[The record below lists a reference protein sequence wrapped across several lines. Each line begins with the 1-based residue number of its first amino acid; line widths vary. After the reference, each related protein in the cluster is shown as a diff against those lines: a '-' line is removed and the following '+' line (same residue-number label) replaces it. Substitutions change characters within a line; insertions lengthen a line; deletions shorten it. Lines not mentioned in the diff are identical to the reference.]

1 MRRAALTLAL
11 ILGLVTSPAAQE
23 PTDVGRGIRQALKH
37 GRTGDHDAAI
47 RIYRGLLIAYPKRA
61 DLAQRLADTLGRA
74 GRYEEALDV
83 LDGRIAHAP
92 DDTKAL
98 IRRAIVLISLGRR
111 REAKAAVDIVLAR
124 STLPA
129 HFAST
134 AETCRKRGLDDLAAH
149 AYRYGRKALGDPT
162 LFQRELADIALAQ
175 GDHLTALTEFVSFAS
190 ERPQYVPLV
199 ESRFR
204 DIASDA
210 PDPQP
215 VFGLLLHD
223 LRQGP
228 TAQRARWLV
237 VFAQAAGLE
246 RNALDAL
253 VELPSGSPVQGSLLF
268 LGTDALD
275 NDAFDLAAQAFDALF
290 DRANNKALRLQAKLG
305 YARALEGAGVVADAE
320 QAYRS
325 LLDNERTNRISDEA
339 SYRLSSLLRSRGASE
354 AARTLLEASLL
365 HGHHHRFRSLALFE
379 LADLHVESERYAQ
392 AESVLETVHR
402 EQQGKDNAFE
412 AIYRHAEIAVLQGKF
427 EKAQS
432 LLKKVLEGG
441 TRRSA
446 FNDALDLSRILT
458 VGTQDDDAGLAVY
471 AEAWRLERSG
481 RFEEAL
487 TSLSDAPQ
495 GRLDD
500 VNLKR
505 QVDLNLRL
513 GHHRAALGVC
523 DHIVR
528 RYPWS
533 PFAPW
538 ALVKTGDLH
547 RDALGELEQAAA
559 AYERVLIEY
568 PTSIQAE
575 RARVNLKGL
584 RPDERAGAPREPG

>member
-11 ILGLVTSPAAQE
+11 ILGLVGSPAAQK
-23 PTDVGRGIRQALKH
+23 PLDVGRGLRQALERE
-37 GRTGDHDAAI
+37 RTGDHAAAI

-61 DLAQRLADTLGRA
+61 DLTQRLADALVRTGK
-74 GRYEEALDV
+74 YEEALNI
-83 LDGRIAHAP
+83 LDGRIAHSP

-98 IRRAIVLISLGRR
+98 IRRVDVLISLGRR
-111 REAKAAVDIVLAR
+111 REAKAAVDIVLTR
-124 STLPA
+124 STRPA

-134 AETCRKRGLDDLAAH
+134 AETCRKRGLDDLAAY

-162 LFQRELADIALAQ
+162 LFQRELADIALGQ
-175 GDHLTALTEFVSFAS
+175 GDHLIALTEFVSFAS
-190 ERPQYVPLV
+190 EQPQYVPFV

-204 DIASDA
+204 DIASDV

-215 VFGLLLHD
+215 IFGLLLHD

-228 TAQRARWLV
+228 TAQKARWLV
-237 VFAQAAGLE
+237 VFAQASGLE
-246 RNALDAL
+246 RDALDAL
-253 VELPSGSPVQGSLLF
+253 VELPTGSPVQGGLLV
-268 LGTDALD
+268 LGMDALD
-275 NDAFDLAAQAFDALF
+275 NDAFDLAVGAFDALS

-305 YARALEGAGVVADAE
+305 YARALEGVGVLADAE
-320 QAYRS
+320 QAYWS
-325 LLDNERTNRISDEA
+325 LLDGDRTNRITDEA
-339 SYRLSSLLRSRGASE
+339 SYRLSRLLRSRGASE
-354 AARTLLEASLL
+354 AARAQLETSLL
-365 HGHHHRFRSLALFE
+365 HGRHHPFRALAHFE

-392 AESVLETVHR
+392 AENVLETVRR
-402 EQQGKDNAFE
+402 EQQGKDDAFE
-412 AIYRHAEIAVLQGKF
+412 AIYRHAELAVLQGKF

-432 LLKKVLEGG
+432 LLNKVIEGG

-458 VGTQDDDAGLAVY
+458 VGTQDHAAGLVVY
-471 AEAWRLERSG
+471 SEAWRLERAG

-487 TSLSDAPQ
+487 TTLSDAPQ
-495 GRLDD
+495 GELDD

-523 DHIVR
+523 DRIVR

-547 RDALGELEQAAA
+547 RDALSELEQAAD
-559 AYERVLIEY
+559 AYERVLIDY

-575 RARVNLKGL
+575 RARVNLKSL
-584 RPDERAGAPREPG
+584 RSDERAAAPGEPG